1 MVEEIRQSTT
11 DQERDLGNNDDHWDY
26 MCVSR
31 YTYKYR
37 SMFYS
42 KRIHVKSCIGL
53 DWIFFVWH
61 DMTEKSK
68 TFQQAIVARLL
79 ELLSTRKWILSSI
92 EERLILANVRL
103 VEVGNDKA
111 QDGVWD
117 WDYEKDD
124 VSFEIIIEFTA
135 EIGLVV

>member
-1 MVEEIRQSTT
+1 
-11 DQERDLGNNDDHWDY
+11 
-26 MCVSR
+26 
-31 YTYKYR
+31 
-37 SMFYS
+37 
-42 KRIHVKSCIGL
+42 
-53 DWIFFVWH
+53 
-61 DMTEKSK
+61 MTEKSK

>member
-1 MVEEIRQSTT
+1 
-11 DQERDLGNNDDHWDY
+11 
-26 MCVSR
+26 
-31 YTYKYR
+31 
-37 SMFYS
+37 MFYA

-53 DWIFFVWH
+53 NLIFFVWY
-61 DMTEKSK
+61 DRTEKSK

-92 EERLILANVRL
+92 EERLILVNVRL

-124 VSFEIIIEFTA
+124 LSFEIIIEFTA